1 MTAALSRTITDPED
15 DRMDIAVLGTGFVGG
30 TLDRA
35 LVASGHH
42 AAAGPPLS
50 RARWTAW
57 AA

>member
-1 MTAALSRTITDPED
+1 
-15 DRMDIAVLGTGFVGG
+15 MDIAVLGTGFVGG

-42 AAAGPPLS
+42 AASGPPLS